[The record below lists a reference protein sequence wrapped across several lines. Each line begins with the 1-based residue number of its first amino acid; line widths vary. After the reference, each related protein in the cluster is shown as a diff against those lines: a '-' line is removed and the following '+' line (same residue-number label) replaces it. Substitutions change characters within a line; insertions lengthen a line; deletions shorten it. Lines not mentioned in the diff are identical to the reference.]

1 MHNKNIIFD
10 LDGTLVDCK
19 NLHQDGFR
27 WAVKQL
33 VPDINYTDEEV
44 EGLPTTKKIE
54 YLRNIGYNIPDAI
67 DEYKR
72 EHTRAHVAEYV
83 KFNEKLHEQLE
94 RLYVNYKL
102 TLASN
107 SRSEFVFKCMN
118 ILQLWQFECVFTRD
132 YGPAKPDP
140 WMYNRCMEI
149 AKSTPENTIIFEDSP
164 VGIEGAMKTG
174 ATVIAVKDSNDL
186 IEKLKEL

>member
-1 MHNKNIIFD
+1 MKTIIFD

-19 NLHQDGFR
+19 KLHQDGFR
-27 WAVKQL
+27 WAVEQL
-33 VPDINYTDEEV
+33 VPGIEYTDEEV

-54 YLRNIGYNIPDAI
+54 YLRNKGYTIPDAI
-67 DEYKR
+67 DEYKK

-83 KFNEKLHEQLE
+83 KFNPELHDQIE
-94 RLYVNYKL
+94 RLYTTYKL
-102 TLASN
+102 AIASN

-118 ILQLWQFECVFTRD
+118 ILRLWQMECVFTRD

-149 AKSTPENTIIFEDSP
+149 AGTTPENTIIFEDSE
-164 VGIEGAMKTG
+164 VGIAGAKKTG
-174 ATVIAVKDSNDL
+174 ATVIPVINSKDL
-186 IEKLKEL
+186 VEKLKEL

>member
-1 MHNKNIIFD
+1 MKTIIFD

-19 NLHQDGFR
+19 KLHQDGFR
-27 WAVKQL
+27 WAVEQL
-33 VPDINYTDEEV
+33 VPGIAYTDDEV

-54 YLRNIGYNIPDAI
+54 YLRNKGYNVPDNV
-67 DEYKR
+67 DTFKR

-83 KFNEKLHEQLE
+83 KFNKDLYEQIN
-94 RLYVNYKL
+94 RLYTKYKL
-102 TLASN
+102 TIASN

-118 ILQLWQFECVFTRD
+118 ILNLWQMECVFTRD

-140 WMYNRCMEI
+140 WMYERCMEI
-149 AKSTPENTIIFEDSP
+149 CKSLPKDTIIFEDSP
-164 VGIEGAMKTG
+164 VGIEGAKKTG
-174 ATVIAVKDSNDL
+174 ANVIAVTSSHDL